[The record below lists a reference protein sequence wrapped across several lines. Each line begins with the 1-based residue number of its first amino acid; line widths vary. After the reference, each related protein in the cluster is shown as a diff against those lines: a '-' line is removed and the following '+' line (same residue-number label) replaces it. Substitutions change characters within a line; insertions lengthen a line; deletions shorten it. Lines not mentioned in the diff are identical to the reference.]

1 MGCGGSTARPLEPVP
16 SQEAGQKIVDPP
28 SQEELYDAARKAD
41 AARVGAI
48 LEAGAQPDAFF
59 RGIAISRGIRMAIP
73 PAA

>member
-1 MGCGGSTARPLEPVP
+1 MGCGASKDTAAVEVGS
-16 SQEAGQKIVDPP
+16 SQEMAQKVVEPP

-41 AARVGAI
+41 VKQVRAM

-59 RGIAISRGIRMAIP
+59 RGIAISRGMTIP